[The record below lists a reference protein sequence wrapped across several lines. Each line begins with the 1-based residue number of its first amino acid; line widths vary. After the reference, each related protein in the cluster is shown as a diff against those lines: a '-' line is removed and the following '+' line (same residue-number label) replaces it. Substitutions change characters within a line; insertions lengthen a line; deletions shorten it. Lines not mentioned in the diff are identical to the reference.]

1 MTLGANPSHV
11 GEESQ
16 GLGACSDWAGV
27 IRFNYPKNFLLG
39 GIRPME
45 KNGQQQN
52 TIQDGFLNSA
62 RKERSNVT
70 IYLMSGVKLTG
81 RIKSFDK
88 YSVILEAGS
97 QEQLIFKH
105 AISTVSLPRGG
116 GREFHHPRT
125 SVSAESEHAPEPLAG
140 GSAGLS
146 GGQERR

>member
-1 MTLGANPSHV
+1 
-11 GEESQ
+11 
-16 GLGACSDWAGV
+16 
-27 IRFNYPKNFLLG
+27 
-39 GIRPME
+39 ME
-45 KNGQQQN
+45 KNAQQQN

-62 RKERSNVT
+62 RKDRSNVT

-116 GREFHHPRT
+116 GREFHPHSR
-125 SVSAESEHAPEPLAG
+125 SAAAGESEHQPEPVG
-140 GSAGLS
+140 GPQPGLG